1 MAEVSIIVP
10 VYQVEKYI
18 RQCVD
23 SILGQTFTDFELI
36 LVDDGS
42 TDRSGEICDEYAGM
56 DGRVKVIHTEN
67 VRAAEA
73 RNKGMDQAS
82 GNYFMFIDSDDY
94 IAPTMVECLHRSIVK
109 DDADI
114 VSCNYLYSFENDR
127 EKDFSTNIGSEVL
140 SGTEIF
146 YNRKNDRNY
155 GYWTVVWNKL
165 YKKETFG
172 KVRFRSGKY
181 YEDEFFAN
189 DIYQMDI
196 KIVTIPEC
204 LYYYRQHDNSTM
216 RKKNITKSFDMIKAF
231 QERSYVYLKKQQY
244 SDQAYKVLVYSLEYL
259 EESRRLMADNEE
271 KKKFVQMEART
282 KAIVTQLKKT
292 KISMIKKISLLFIG
306 LNPCMVFAVGIRFR
320 IILERFL

>member
-94 IAPTMVECLHRSIVK
+94 IVPTMLECLHRSIVK

-165 YKKETFG
+165 YKKETFK
-172 KVRFRSGKY
+172 KVRFPSGKY

-216 RKKNITKSFDMIKAF
+216 RKKNIMKSFDMIEAF
-231 QERSYVYLKKQQY
+231 QERIYVYLKKQPY
-244 SDQAYKVLVYSLEYL
+244 SDQAYKVLIYSLEYL
-259 EESRRLMADNEE
+259 EESKRFISNKDDKIHFIQAE
-271 KKKFVQMEART
+271 KRT
-282 KAIVTQLKKT
+282 KDIVNKLKKR
-292 KISMIKKISLLFIG
+292 KLSMIQRVSLVFIG
-306 LNPCMVFAVGIRFR
+306 MDPCLTFRVGMKFR
-320 IILERFL
+320 GCLERFL

>member
-23 SILGQTFTDFELI
+23 SILAQTFTDFELI

-42 TDRSGEICDEYAGM
+42 KDRSGEICDEYAGM
-56 DGRVKVIHTEN
+56 DERVKVIHKEN
-67 VRAAEA
+67 GGAAES
-73 RNKGMDQAS
+73 RNTGMDQAA
-82 GNYFMFIDSDDY
+82 GNYYMFVDSDDY
-94 IAPTMVECLHRSIVK
+94 LAPEMLECLYNVILK
-109 DDADI
+109 QNADI
-114 VSCNYLYSFENDR
+114 VACNYRYCFEDNT
-127 EKDFSTNIGSEVL
+127 ENDFSTDYGSETIAAKEV
-140 SGTEIF
+140 F
-146 YNRKNDRNY
+146 YFRKNERNY
-155 GYWTVVWNKL
+155 GFWTVVWNKL
-165 YKKETFG
+165 YRKEIFD
-172 KVRFRSGKY
+172 KIRFRTGKY
-181 YEDEFFAN
+181 FEDEYFAN
-189 DIYQMDI
+189 DIYQLDI
-196 KIVTIPEC
+196 RIVIVPEC
-204 LYYYRQHDNSTM
+204 LYYYRQHGSSTM
-216 RKKNITKSFDMIKAF
+216 KTKKFIKYMDLLEAL
-231 QERSYVYLKKQQY
+231 QERLLVYLRNPEY
-244 SDQAYKVLVYSLEYL
+244 ADQAYKVMIYSLEYL